1 MDISFHG
8 GPYDGLRLT
17 DAEVR
22 RCTLPLTIRTA
33 VGVRLF
39 SLLPPP
45 ADWDA
50 VRAGDADPGDSRLYP
65 YELVLTPGR
74 GCGAEFVDASENGAL
89 SRAMDEE
96 CPETR
101 S

>member
-1 MDISFHG
+1 MDITFHG

-33 VGVRLF
+33 FGVRLF
-39 SLLPPP
+39 SLLPRP

-50 VRAGDADPGDSRLYP
+50 VLAGDADPDDSRLYP
-65 YELVLTPGR
+65 YELVRTPGR
-74 GCGAEFVDASENGAL
+74 GCGAEFVDASENGAF
-89 SRAMDEE
+89 SRALDEG
-96 CPETR
+96 CPD
-101 S
+101 